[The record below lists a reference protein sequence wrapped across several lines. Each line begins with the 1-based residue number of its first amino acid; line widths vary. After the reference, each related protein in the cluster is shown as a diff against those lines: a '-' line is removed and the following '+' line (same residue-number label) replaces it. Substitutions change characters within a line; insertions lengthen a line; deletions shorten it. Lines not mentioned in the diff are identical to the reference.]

1 MRQMNGR
8 LIVLVAAVAVAAVA
22 LGGVFAY
29 RQGPRGSDSA
39 AAPLSAP
46 TSPATST
53 PSRTP
58 TQTPSATPTTPS
70 LTPSAPQTTSTGPT
84 KIKLNLAKLPKG
96 RAPQIPYLV
105 GREVRGGAG
114 DPAKIPGTDNI
125 QAIARLGN
133 SVLAVVSKGSGTE
146 LLKVDYNQV
155 ERVPDV
161 TGLVSTADQSAVAY
175 AATRTT
181 EGGGRLKGGIVYAE
195 TTESA
200 KSLKLPNSWDVEVLS
215 YLNGKVYF
223 RASATESGS
232 LWHLYEWT
240 PGSAKATEISTVKSP
255 TALSGDGQIAASI
268 GLLNDSGTCSDV
280 TVVATG
286 KKLWRTCDN
295 LLSAF
300 TPDGATAI
308 GRPSYLDGYCD
319 GTASALDARTG
330 RLIREWTGCFHQ
342 GEAEDDQHLLFIA
355 DATDGGGEDGY
366 GRRAIIRCDVTT
378 GACELATPLSGGS
391 GLQISS

>member
-1 MRQMNGR
+1 MRQKNGR

-29 RQGPRGSDSA
+29 RQGPRGNDAA

-46 TSPATST
+46 TTSTPSQTPTTTQTPSVTPST

-58 TQTPSATPTTPS
+58 
-70 LTPSAPQTTSTGPT
+70 SAPKTTSTGPT
-84 KIKLNLAKLPKG
+84 NIKLNLAKLPKG

-114 DPAKIPGTDNI
+114 DPTKIPGTDNI
-125 QAIARLGN
+125 QAIARLG
-133 SVLAVVSKGSGTE
+133 SRVLAVVSKGNGTE
-146 LLKVDYNQV
+146 LVKIDYSAV

-161 TGLVSTADQSAVAY
+161 TELVSTDDQTAVAY

-181 EGGGRLKGGIVYAE
+181 EGGGALKGGIIYAE
-195 TTESA
+195 TVESVR
-200 KSLKLPNSWDVEVLS
+200 SLKLPNSWDVAPLA
-215 YLNGKVYF
+215 YRNGKVYF

-232 LWHLYEWT
+232 NWKLYEWT
-240 PGSAKATEISTVKSP
+240 PGAAKATELTTVKSP
-255 TALSGDGQIAASI
+255 TALSDDGRVAASI

-295 LLSAF
+295 QLSAF

-319 GTASALDARTG
+319 TTVSALDAVTG
-330 RLIREWTGCFHQ
+330 RLIREWSGCFHQ
-342 GEAEDDQHLLFIA
+342 SKAEDDQHFLVVA
-355 DATDGGGEDGY
+355 DASDGGGEDGY
-366 GRRAIIRCDVTT
+366 GRRAIIRCDIST
-378 GACELATPLSGGS
+378 GACELTTPLSGT
-391 GLQISS
+391 SSLRIGD

>member
-1 MRQMNGR
+1 MRQKNGR

-29 RQGPRGSDSA
+29 RQGPSGNGSA

-46 TSPATST
+46 TSPATPT

-58 TQTPSATPTTPS
+58 TPSVTPST
-70 LTPSAPQTTSTGPT
+70 TPSAPQTTSTGPT

-114 DPAKIPGTDNI
+114 DPTKIPGSGNI
-125 QAIARLGN
+125 HAIARLG
-133 SVLAVVSKGSGTE
+133 SRVLAVVSKGSGTE
-146 LLKVDYNQV
+146 LVKIDYGTV

-161 TGLVSTADQSAVAY
+161 TDLVSTDDQTAVAY

-181 EGGGRLKGGIVYAE
+181 EGGGALEGGIVYAE
-195 TTESA
+195 TTESV
-200 KSLKLPNSWDVEVLS
+200 KSLKLPNSWHVSPLAYLS
-215 YLNGKVYF
+215 GKVYF
-223 RASATESGS
+223 RASATETGS
-232 LWHLYEWT
+232 NWKLYEWT
-240 PGSAKATEISTVKSP
+240 PGAAKATEITTVKSP
-255 TALSGDGQIAASI
+255 TALSDDGRVAASI

-319 GTASALDARTG
+319 TTVSALDAITG
-330 RLIREWTGCFHQ
+330 RLVREWSGCFHQ
-342 GEAEDDQHLLFIA
+342 SEAEDDQHFLIIA
-355 DATDGGGEDGY
+355 DASDGGGEDGY
-366 GRRAIIRCDVTT
+366 GRRAIIRCDIST
-378 GACELATPLSGGS
+378 GACELATPLSS
-391 GLQISS
+391 TSSLRIGD